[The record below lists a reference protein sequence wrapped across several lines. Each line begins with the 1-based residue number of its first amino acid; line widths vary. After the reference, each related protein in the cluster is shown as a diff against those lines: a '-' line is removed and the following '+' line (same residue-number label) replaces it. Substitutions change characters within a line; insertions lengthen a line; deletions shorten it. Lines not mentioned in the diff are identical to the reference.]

1 MSQEERKVLE
11 QRIGFLMMAL
21 QLPSDVREA
30 WLKVLSTLG
39 DTEAEQVGQV
49 LEREYLAAV
58 TKPVDDELTADLNR
72 LSQINS
78 EA

>member
-11 QRIGFLMMAL
+11 QRVGFLMMAL

-30 WLKVLSTLG
+30 WLRVLSTLE

-49 LEREYLAAV
+49 LEREYYTAV
-58 TKPVDDELTADLNR
+58 TKNDDQELVKDLER
-72 LSQINS
+72 LAS
-78 EA
+78 A